1 MENNAN
7 EIKSIVLSIELI
19 QNRIQR
25 IKEITN
31 NKEKIIKIDK
41 NIYFESLKLNLIE
54 IGEEC
59 KNINDILF
67 KIEGK
72 WNDIIS
78 REYNLRI
85 SLTHYYSNVT
95 NEIIEKH
102 LNSRFDNFIMEINLL
117 KIKYGGEK

>member
-1 MENNAN
+1 MENNSDD
-7 EIKSIVLSIELI
+7 IKSISLSIELI

-59 KNINDILF
+59 KNVNDILF

-72 WNDIIS
+72 WNDI
-78 REYNLRI
+78 
-85 SLTHYYSNVT
+85 
-95 NEIIEKH
+95 
-102 LNSRFDNFIMEINLL
+102 
-117 KIKYGGEK
+117 